1 MILIGKSLYFFK
13 YREYSTIVTG
23 APRQIRAQPGYDLK
37 IGSRSIRIGF
47 LIGIVIAIA
56 VSKSG
61 SDFKMY
67 IADRF

>member
-23 APRQIRAQPGYDLK
+23 APQQLRAQPGFDLK

-47 LIGIVIAIA
+47 SIGIVIAIA
-56 VSKSG
+56 ISCSVE
-61 SDFKMY
+61 MLLQ
-67 IADRF
+67 R